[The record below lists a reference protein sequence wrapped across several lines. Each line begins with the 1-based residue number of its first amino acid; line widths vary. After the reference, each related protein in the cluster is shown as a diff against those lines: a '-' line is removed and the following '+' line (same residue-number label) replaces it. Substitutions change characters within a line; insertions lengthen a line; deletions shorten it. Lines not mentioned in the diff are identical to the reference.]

1 MLGSIAQLVQSVC
14 LTSRGSGV
22 RLPLL
27 PRKKRPVLP
36 VASFVMMKVETPDPE
51 ADEVCAGI
59 IRCRAKNSEAL
70 ALGRWCARS
79 ALPRN
84 GGRGEILTGDSLCSH
99 KNNGRNYPAVVFVMM
114 KVEPPD
120 PLRGG
125 IYLAAEWHLISEDLP
140 PSALEG
146 PKRSLGG
153 PGP

>member
-1 MLGSIAQLVQSVC
+1 
-14 LTSRGSGV
+14 
-22 RLPLL
+22 
-27 PRKKRPVLP
+27 
-36 VASFVMMKVETPDPE
+36 MMKVETPDPE

-114 KVEPPD
+114 KVETPD
-120 PLRGG
+120 PRLNVKSR
-125 IYLAAEWHLISEDLP
+125 LTLCVAA
-140 PSALEG
+140 SAAH
-146 PKRSLGG
+146 RRT
-153 PGP
+153 